1 MPWLDERGR
10 LFGWVNVVDL
20 MVLALV
26 IFVAARLGLK
36 SRLLRA
42 VNPSTVKP
50 VEVVLVVEDVRQA
63 TADAMEEGETVLNT
77 KSNAVLGKL
86 VKKEV
91 RPAQKEV
98 ETADGRLVLAESP
111 FKKDVYLTVRG
122 EGQVTSNV
130 IILGG
135 AEMRVGASVAIKG
148 LKFSVNST
156 VLSVKVGE

>member
-10 LFGWVNVVDL
+10 LFGRVNIVDL

-26 IFVAARLGLK
+26 LIVAARLGLK
-36 SRLLRA
+36 SRVFRA

-63 TADAMEEGETVLNT
+63 TVDAMQEGETVLNT

-98 ETADGRLVLAESP
+98 QTADGRLVLAESP

-135 AEMRVGASVAIKG
+135 AEMRVGASVAVKG

-156 VLSVKVGE
+156 VLGVKVGE

>member
-10 LFGWVNVVDL
+10 LFGRVNIVDL
-20 MVLALV
+20 TVLVLV
-26 IFVAARLGLK
+26 LFVAARLGLK

-63 TADAMEEGETVLNT
+63 TVDAIQEGETVLNT
-77 KSNAVLGKL
+77 KSNAALGKL
-86 VKKEV
+86 VRKEV

-98 ETADGRLVLAESP
+98 ATADGRLVLAESP

-130 IILGG
+130 ILLGG
-135 AEMRVGASVAIKG
+135 AEMRVGASVPVKG

-156 VLSVKVGE
+156 VLDVKVGE

>member
-10 LFGWVNVVDL
+10 LFGRVNIVDL

-26 IFVAARLGLK
+26 LIVAARLGLK
-36 SRLLRA
+36 SRVLRA

-63 TADAMEEGETVLNT
+63 TADAMQEGETVLNT

-98 ETADGRLVLAESP
+98 QTADGRLVLAESP

-135 AEMRVGASVAIKG
+135 AEMRVGASVAVKG

-156 VLSVKVGE
+156 VLGVKVGE

>member
-10 LFGWVNVVDL
+10 LFGRVNIVDL

-26 IFVAARLGLK
+26 LIVAARLGLK
-36 SRLLRA
+36 SRVFRA

-63 TADAMEEGETVLNT
+63 TVDAMQEGETVLNT

-98 ETADGRLVLAESP
+98 QTADGRLVLAESP

-135 AEMRVGASVAIKG
+135 AEMRVGASVAVKG

-156 VLSVKVGE
+156 VLGVKIGE

>member
-10 LFGWVNVVDL
+10 LFGRVNIVDL
-20 MVLALV
+20 TVLALV
-26 IFVAARLGLK
+26 LMVAARLGLK

-77 KSNAVLGKL
+77 KSNAVFGKL

-98 ETADGRLVLAESP
+98 ETADGRLV
-111 FKKDVYLTVRG
+111 
-122 EGQVTSNV
+122 
-130 IILGG
+130 
-135 AEMRVGASVAIKG
+135 
-148 LKFSVNST
+148 
-156 VLSVKVGE
+156 

>member
-10 LFGWVNVVDL
+10 LFGRVNIVDL
-20 MVLALV
+20 TVLTLV
-26 IFVAARLGLK
+26 LIVAARLGLK
-36 SRLLRA
+36 SRVLRA

-63 TADAMEEGETVLNT
+63 TADAMQEGETVLNT

-98 ETADGRLVLAESP
+98 QTADGRLVLAESP

-135 AEMRVGASVAIKG
+135 AEMRVGASVAVKG

-156 VLSVKVGE
+156 VLGVKVGE

>member
-10 LFGWVNVVDL
+10 LFGRVNIVDL

-26 IFVAARLGLK
+26 LIVAARLGLK
-36 SRLLRA
+36 SRVFRA

-63 TADAMEEGETVLNT
+63 TADAMQEGETVLNT

-98 ETADGRLVLAESP
+98 QTADGRLVLAESP

-135 AEMRVGASVAIKG
+135 AEMRVGASVAVKG

-156 VLSVKVGE
+156 VLGVKVGE